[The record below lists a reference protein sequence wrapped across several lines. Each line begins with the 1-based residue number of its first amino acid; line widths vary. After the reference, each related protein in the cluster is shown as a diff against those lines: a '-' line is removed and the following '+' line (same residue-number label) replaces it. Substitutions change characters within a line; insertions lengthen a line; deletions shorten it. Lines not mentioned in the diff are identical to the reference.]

1 MIEYF
6 QNTFSVKITR
16 IISKFIFDKN
26 GELTYLGTNRL
37 YINKDPLLCNIETN
51 SLESWDFL
59 EIVKKKKA
67 NFKQLIIEPP
77 SETIKIFSDNL
88 LSILTLEECKGD
100 FCKYEF
106 LQTSKGVLQHK
117 KNEYQGQNELNC
129 NHKLLGSIYS
139 VNFEIKLKFY
149 FLKG

>member
-1 MIEYF
+1 MIEYL
-6 QNTFSVKITR
+6 QSAFSVKITR

-26 GELTYLGTNRL
+26 GELIYLGTNRL
-37 YINKDPLLCNIETN
+37 FICKDPLLCNNETN
-51 SLESWDFL
+51 SLESWEFL
-59 EIVKKKKA
+59 EIVKKRKT
-67 NFKQLIIEPP
+67 NLKQLIIEPP

-106 LQTSKGVLQHK
+106 LESSKGVLQHK

-139 VNFEIKLKFY
+139 VFFFE
-149 FLKG
+149 